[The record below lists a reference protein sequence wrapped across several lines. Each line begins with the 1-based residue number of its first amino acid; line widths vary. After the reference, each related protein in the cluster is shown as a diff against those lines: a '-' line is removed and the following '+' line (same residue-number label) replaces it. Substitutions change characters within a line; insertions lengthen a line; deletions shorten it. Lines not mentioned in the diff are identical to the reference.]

1 MSWTSRRVLADVF
14 WVASMFFAR
23 GKPPVCCPGLSL
35 ATSILNESLYSTTRV
50 PRAGRNQVIV
60 RAVHVSSVQRS
71 QRASPLPSQPS
82 LVMLIQRPVL
92 LATAVVD
99 HGVLVLLL
107 WSGHVL
113 GQDSKFLCVCVCVCV
128 RARARA
134 CVRACVRACIYIGS
148 CTSIHIV

>member
-1 MSWTSRRVLADVF
+1 MRVFTLLHVY
-14 WVASMFFAR
+14 R
-23 GKPPVCCPGLSL
+23 EQRYHINKIPH
-35 ATSILNESLYSTTRV
+35 
-50 PRAGRNQVIV
+50 QVIV

-71 QRASPLPSQPS
+71 QRARPLPSQPS

-128 RARARA
+128 CARARVRA
-134 CVRACVRACIYIGS
+134 CVRACVCARSRGA
-148 CTSIHIV
+148 